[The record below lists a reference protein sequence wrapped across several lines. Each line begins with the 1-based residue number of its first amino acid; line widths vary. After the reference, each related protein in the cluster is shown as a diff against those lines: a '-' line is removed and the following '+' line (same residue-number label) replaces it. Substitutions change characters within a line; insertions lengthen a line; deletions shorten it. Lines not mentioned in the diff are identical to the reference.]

1 MSTARP
7 SAQTSNV
14 NVLGLDGVTETVGTP
29 SITTLQRDP
38 NNDVLLCSGTTVPT
52 AGDAGYATGC
62 TFIKTN
68 GTTGTVIYV
77 NEGTASAAAFHA
89 TSAPETVTVTSA
101 TIATTSTTSTY
112 AVAPKTG
119 ALTSAD
125 FGGKDAL
132 ATSDTNY
139 ITWTITNLGQAG
151 AGSTAM
157 LATTPAGINTT
168 KVTGGTAITAEG
180 VYALTLSG
188 TALNLAVAQ
197 GDQLK
202 ITATAT
208 GTLANTVTFPRYQLR
223 FA

>member
-1 MSTARP
+1 M
-7 SAQTSNV
+7 
-14 NVLGLDGVTETVGTP
+14 
-29 SITTLQRDP
+29 RDP
-38 NNDVLLCSGTTVPT
+38 NNDVLLASGTTVPT
-52 AGDAGYATGC
+52 AGDAGYGPGAE
-62 TFIKTN
+62 FIKTN
-68 GTTGTVIYV
+68 GSTGTTIYT

-89 TSAPETVTVTSA
+89 SAPTETVTVTSA
-101 TIATTSTTSTY
+101 TIATTSTTIGY

-119 ALTSAD
+119 ALISVD
-125 FGGKDAL
+125 FAGKDAL
-132 ATSDTNY
+132 TTSDSNY

-157 LATTPAGINTT
+157 LATSPAGINTT
-168 KVTGGTAITAEG
+168 KVTGGTAITADG

-188 TALNLAVAQ
+188 TAGNLAVAQ